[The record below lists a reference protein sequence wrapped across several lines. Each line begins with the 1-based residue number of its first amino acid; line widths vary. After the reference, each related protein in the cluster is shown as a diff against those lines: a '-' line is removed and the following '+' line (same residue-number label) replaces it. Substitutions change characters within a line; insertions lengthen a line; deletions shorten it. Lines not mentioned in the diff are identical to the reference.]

1 MRLIPHAYNG
11 FLFQQVNKVASDFTN
26 PYDWQIA
33 GISTNNIPRSQNF
46 PKFAAK
52 VYDGDIKVVNVNFT
66 DVDVDRNVLVIAMDV
81 LGDGQHQLL
90 ANDELGRS
98 WYVNAVCVGINEES
112 TSGNA
117 AKFGAVFEIDDP
129 IWKLYLP
136 SQETISVDVT
146 GNGTIHPIG
155 NQPSLP
161 IISITPTAA
170 GAFGFKYKRFIQ
182 IINNSVNALLHYP
195 LNLNGAGLDTAALVA
210 DNNNKCQVNVGG
222 GINAVVTTIPYD
234 TVTGT
239 IPSSGLLYCGTEQIS
254 YTGKTGTTS
263 GNYTG
268 CTRGVNGTTAAVHA
282 DNAVIYT
289 SKMNANGEDLRIYV
303 NGVEVKRWLQD
314 MNTSATKIWIDW
326 TQPANSNMTLGAAI
340 AGAGDVGTISIE
352 NTARNVALMPSIP
365 LTGNVLIG
373 TEIFVY
379 TGVDVGNLQLTGCT
393 RAERQTSAGAH
404 SVADVIK
411 FVTYDVWLYYG
422 NPSISA
428 YVVDDGYK
436 PAIKLTST
444 NTSWIFEE
452 FSRGF
457 SGKTQWG
464 GGSTGWLFD
473 AGLPYRNTH
482 NSPPDDFGQPSY
494 VMGMLSNGIIY
505 PIPFNSFWTLNQ
517 PCGVTTVTASGEK
530 YRAGSAWPTVVFQRS
545 NDGINWTTVWTET
558 TPSAPTAWEAL
569 AAHSAV
575 ALGATYY
582 YVRFLMIDAG
592 VSPAEA
598 KYHEVA
604 DMTLAIDSAN
614 VPTITL
620 AAEATALTLNSTFLN
635 AANGLSMTI
644 SLVMNIG
651 DTLTVNT
658 KEKTI
663 TLADGSNQISS
674 LQNMPV
680 RAEWFP
686 LLPDRDN
693 DITITDAAQVTYVF
707 DYEDR
712 SL

>member
-11 FLFQQVNKVASDFTN
+11 FLFQQTNKVASDFTN

-33 GISTNNIPRSQNF
+33 GISTNNIPLSQNF

-52 VYDGDIKVVNVNFT
+52 TYGGAIKVINVNFT

-81 LGDGQHQLL
+81 LGEGQYQLL
-90 ANDELGRS
+90 ANDELGRT
-98 WYVNAVCVGINEES
+98 WYVNAVCVGINED
-112 TSGNA
+112 TVSGNS

-136 SQETISVDVT
+136 SQETITVNVT
-146 GNGTIHPIG
+146 GNGTIRPIG
-155 NQPSLP
+155 NQPALP
-161 IISITPTAA
+161 VISITPTA
-170 GAFGFKYKRFIQ
+170 GGSFGFNYKRFIQ
-182 IINNSVNALLHYP
+182 IINNSPNALLHYP
-195 LNLNGAGLDTAALVA
+195 LNLTGAGLDTAALVA
-210 DNNNKCQVNVGG
+210 DNSNKCQVNVGG

-234 TVTGT
+234 TVTGA
-239 IPSSGLLYCGTEQIS
+239 IPSSGLVYCGTEQIS

-263 GNYTG
+263 GNLTG

-303 NGVEVKRWLQD
+303 NGVEVKRWLQG
-314 MNTSATKIWIDW
+314 MNTSTTKIWIDW
-326 TQPANSNMTLGAAI
+326 TQPANSNLTLGAAI

-352 NTARNVALMPSIP
+352 NTAGNVALMPSIP

-373 TEIFVY
+373 TELFVY

-393 RAERQTSAGAH
+393 RAEKQTSAGAH
-404 SVADVIK
+404 SIGDTIK
-411 FVTYDVWLYYG
+411 FVTNDVWLYYG

-428 YVVDDGYK
+428 YVVNDNYK
-436 PAIKLTST
+436 PIIKLTST
-444 NTSWIFEE
+444 NTSWIFED
-452 FSRGF
+452 FN
-457 SGKTQWG
+457 SGVYGKLQWSG
-464 GGSTGWLFD
+464 QSEAWLSD
-473 AGLPYRNTH
+473 AGRTYFNAHYGLVYPAT
-482 NSPPDDFGQPSY
+482 
-494 VMGMLSNGIIY
+494 VMGIWSAGIIY
-505 PIPFNSFWTLNQ
+505 PISFNGSWLLNQ

-530 YRAGSAWPTVVFQRS
+530 YRAGSAWPTVVFQCS
-545 NDGINWTTVWTET
+545 NDGINWTTVWTEA
-558 TPSAPTAWEAL
+558 TPSAPTVWEAL

-582 YVRFLMIDAG
+582 YIRFLMTDAG
-592 VSPAEA
+592 VSPAEN

-604 DMTLAIDSAN
+604 DMTLVIDSAK
-614 VPTITL
+614 VPTINVASETAAFTL
-620 AAEATALTLNSTFLN
+620 DSTFTN
-635 AANGLSMTI
+635 AANGLSMNI
-644 SLVMNIG
+644 SLGMNIG
-651 DTLTVNT
+651 QTLMVNT

-663 TLADGSNQISS
+663 TLQDGTNQISA

-680 RAEWFP
+680 RLDWFP
-686 LLPDRDN
+686 LLPDQDN
-693 DITITDAAQVTYVF
+693 VITITDAGQVTYVF